1 MEPIEPTLEPLF
13 AMTLT
18 VAPPTDIGRTPVGHR
33 RVVPV
38 TGGRIDGPR
47 LKATVLAGEDW
58 IVELAD
64 GAFEI
69 DVRMPIKSDD
79 GAMILM
85 RYTGL
90 RHGPPEVLARL
101 GRGEPVDPKDYF
113 LRILLRFETAAPQ
126 YDWLNRVLAVGSG
139 ARSAASV
146 LYRVWV
152 IG

>member
-18 VAPPTDIGRTPVGHR
+18 VAPPTDVGRTPVGHR

-47 LKATVLAGEDW
+47 LKATVLPGEDW
-58 IVELAD
+58 IVERAD

-113 LRILLRFETAAPQ
+113 LRILLRFETAAPP

-146 LYRVWV
+146 LYRVWA